1 MNVQNNQALTP
12 LDIATIMT
20 DMLNEPAPF
29 TEDTHELV
37 INLYH
42 RLYSEFGK
50 NVVYTAPK
58 PNDRNESTVIEID
71 VPGICGANEGDV
83 VMVPVLVD
91 NWIVL
96 PDIHADGFMWI
107 EEFIAVKNDLIVF
120 GNFFKTIYANRQAAY
135 DQFISEISTRKYP
148 GDDLSDLI

>member
-1 MNVQNNQALTP
+1 MNIQSNQALTP
-12 LDIATIMT
+12 LDIATIMS

-29 TEDTHELV
+29 TDKTHELV
-37 INLYH
+37 INLYN

-71 VPGICGANEGDV
+71 IPGICGANEGDV

-96 PDIHADGFMWI
+96 PDIHADGFMRI

-120 GNFFKTIYANRQAAY
+120 GNFFKTIYANRQDAY

-148 GDDLSDLI
+148 GTDLSDFI

>member
-1 MNVQNNQALTP
+1 MNIQSNQALTP

-29 TEDTHELV
+29 TDKTHELV
-37 INLYH
+37 INLYN

-50 NVVYTAPK
+50 NVVYTAPNV
-58 PNDRNESTVIEID
+58 NDRDVNTVIEID
-71 VPGICGANEGDV
+71 IPGVCGAKEGDV
-83 VMVPVLVD
+83 IMVPVLVD

-96 PDIHADGFMWI
+96 PDIHEEGFVWS

-120 GNFFKTIYANRQAAY
+120 GSFFEKIYANRQDAY

-148 GDDLSDLI
+148 DNDIWSLI

>member
-1 MNVQNNQALTP
+1 MNIQNNQALAA
-12 LDIATIMT
+12 LDAATMLS

-29 TEDTHELV
+29 TDNTHELV
-37 INLYH
+37 INLYN
-42 RLYSEFGK
+42 RLHSEFGK

-58 PNDRNESTVIEID
+58 PNDRNQSTVIEID
-71 VPGICGANEGDV
+71 IPGICGANEGDV
-83 VMVPVLVD
+83 IMVPVLVD

-96 PDIHADGFMWI
+96 PDIHEEGFMWT

-135 DQFISEISTRKYP
+135 DEFISEISTRKYP

>member
-1 MNVQNNQALTP
+1 MSIQSNQALTP
-12 LDIATIMT
+12 LDIASTMV

-29 TEDTHELV
+29 TDKTHELV
-37 INLYH
+37 INLYN

-50 NVVYTAPK
+50 NVVYTAPDV
-58 PNDRNESTVIEID
+58 NDRNESTVIEID
-71 VPGICGANEGDV
+71 IPGICGANEGDV

-96 PDIHADGFMWI
+96 PDIHADGFVWS

-135 DQFISEISTRKYP
+135 DEFISEISTRKYP
-148 GDDLSDLI
+148 DTDL